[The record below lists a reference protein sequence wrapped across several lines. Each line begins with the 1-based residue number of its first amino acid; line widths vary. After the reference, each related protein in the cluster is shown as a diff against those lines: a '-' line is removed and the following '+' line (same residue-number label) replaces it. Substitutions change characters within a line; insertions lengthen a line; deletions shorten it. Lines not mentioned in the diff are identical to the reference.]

1 MYFGHHVEQDFL
13 IKELITRMP
22 RLSGVD
28 FKIVAL
34 ELYETIYGIYK
45 HIGNTKRPMASV
57 AFHDCEDYT
66 TDSLL
71 EAAMDTFITK
81 SIKELFG
88 LSFPE
93 YLELPHDVVM
103 SLGEIGLKHIQRKDS
118 DINRIKAELEGTK

>member
-1 MYFGHHVEQDFL
+1 MYFGYHVEQDFL

-28 FKIVAL
+28 FKIVAS

-66 TDSLL
+66 TNSLL
-71 EAAMDTFITK
+71 EASMDTYITK
-81 SIKELFG
+81 NIGDLFR
-88 LSFPE
+88 LSFTE

-103 SLGEIGLKHIQRKDS
+103 SLGEIGIKHIQRKDA
-118 DINRIKAELEGTK
+118 DITRIKAELEGT